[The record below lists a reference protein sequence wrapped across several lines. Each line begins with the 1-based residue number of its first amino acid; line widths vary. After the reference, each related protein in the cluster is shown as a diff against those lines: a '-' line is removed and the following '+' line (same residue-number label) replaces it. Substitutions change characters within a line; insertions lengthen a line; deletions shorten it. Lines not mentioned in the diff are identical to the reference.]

1 MSKLWY
7 PVINQS
13 KCIGCM
19 ACYDMC
25 KHGVFTIEN
34 DKPKVI
40 YREGCRGGG
49 GVGGGKVVTGGVAG
63 GGQSVSAGGNR
74 LFRRFQERHQMRLQL
89 RRKGRLT
96 G

>member
-40 YREGCRGGG
+40 YREGCVEGCHGCG
-49 GVGGGKVVTGGVAG
+49 NQCPQGAIVYSGDFKSAIKCACNCDGK
-63 GGQSVSAGGNR
+63 
-74 LFRRFQERHQMRLQL
+74 ED
-89 RRKGRLT
+89 
-96 G
+96 

>member
-7 PVINQS
+7 PMINQS

-40 YREGCRGGG
+40 YREGCHGCGNQCPQG
-49 GVGGGKVVTGGVAG
+49 AIVYSGDFKSAIKCACNCDGK
-63 GGQSVSAGGNR
+63 
-74 LFRRFQERHQMRLQL
+74 E
-89 RRKGRLT
+89 
-96 G
+96 

>member
-7 PVINQS
+7 PMINQS

-40 YREGCRGGG
+40 YREGCVEGCH
-49 GVGGGKVVTGGVAG
+49 
-63 GGQSVSAGGNR
+63 
-74 LFRRFQERHQMRLQL
+74 RRFQERHQMRLQL

>member
-1 MSKLWY
+1 M
-7 PVINQS
+7 INQS

-40 YREGCRGGG
+40 YREGCVEGCHGCG
-49 GVGGGKVVTGGVAG
+49 NQCPQGAIVYSGDFKSAIKCACNCDGK
-63 GGQSVSAGGNR
+63 
-74 LFRRFQERHQMRLQL
+74 ED
-89 RRKGRLT
+89 
-96 G
+96 